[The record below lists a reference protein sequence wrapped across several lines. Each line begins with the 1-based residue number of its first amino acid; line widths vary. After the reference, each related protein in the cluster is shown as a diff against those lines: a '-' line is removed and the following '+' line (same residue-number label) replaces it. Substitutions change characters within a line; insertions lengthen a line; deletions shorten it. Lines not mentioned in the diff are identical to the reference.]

1 MKTPARHPSIASPFG
16 GLFSFRSGVCIASLA
31 LLTASAVRVT
41 ATPLYW
47 DANGTTAGAGA
58 TPTGTWGTDVFW
70 NSDTTGGGAG
80 SFTATTTSAD
90 TVYFSAGPNTSTTA
104 YTVTVSGTQAAQ
116 GLQMQNL
123 GAITLSGG
131 TLNLGAGGIVIPR
144 NVVGSN
150 DQNAVAINSDIS
162 LQASQTWSSNMAVSG
177 GTFRVTGNISGTGN
191 LSLQQL
197 SSRLIELSGGV
208 NHVGAIISTGTNTA
222 GVTISGNI
230 GSNVTEVRV
239 TTTAAL
245 KLSGTNTYSGNTL
258 IGGANFTNP
267 TLRVASN
274 SALAASTNVIMSVGG
289 TSASATLDLG
299 DGANSYNATVA
310 GLSTTGS
317 NLTLAK
323 VTNGSTGTGT
333 ATLTINPD
341 GAAAPADST
350 FGGILQNGAT
360 AKLALTKAGGQTLT
374 LNGANTYTGD
384 TRVTGGTLALG
395 ASGSISANSAITVGA
410 GATFDTQ
417 ALASYTFSAA
427 TATTL
432 GVGATSAGQ
441 IKAGEAIFNNAN
453 LAFDFGSATTLLSS
467 YTVLVSSTE
476 TGHFGG
482 VTATGTSISGTF
494 IDGGSGNWT
503 LDSGGYTL
511 TFSES
516 AGTLTAVASSI
527 PEPSAYAALAGVAGL
542 ALAGCVRRR
551 RG

>member
-1 MKTPARHPSIASPFG
+1 MVAYPISPMKTPA
-16 GLFSFRSGVCIASLA
+16 
-31 LLTASAVRVT
+31 LLTFSAAVLLAALSTIRLE
-41 ATPLYW
+41 ATLLYW

-58 TPTGTWGTDVFW
+58 TPAGTWGTDAFW
-70 NSDTTGGGAG
+70 NSDTTGAGGG

-90 TVYFSAGPNTSTTA
+90 TLYFSAGPNTSTTS
-104 YTVTVSGTQAAQ
+104 YTVTVGGTQAAL

-123 GAITLSGG
+123 GAITLGGG
-131 TLNLGAGGIVIPR
+131 TLNLGAGGITIPR

-150 DQNAVAINSDIS
+150 DQNSVTINSDIS

-177 GTFRVTGNISGTGN
+177 GAFRVTGNISGTGN

-208 NHVGAIISTGTNTA
+208 NHAGAIISTGTNTA
-222 GVTISGNI
+222 GATISGNI

-267 TLRVASN
+267 TLRVAGN

-341 GAAAPADST
+341 GASVPADST
-350 FGGILQNGAT
+350 FAGIIQDGAT
-360 AKLALTKAGGQTLT
+360 AKVALTKTGGQTLT
-374 LNGANTYTGD
+374 LNGANTYTGA

-395 ASGSISANSAITVGA
+395 ASGSLSANSALTVGA
-410 GATFDTQ
+410 GAVFDAQ
-417 ALASYTFSAA
+417 ALASYAFSAA
-427 TATTL
+427 TTTTV
-432 GVGATSAGQ
+432 GVGAASSGQ
-441 IKAGEAIFNNAN
+441 IKVAEALFNNAN
-453 LAFDFGSATTLLSS
+453 LVLDFGSASSLASS
-467 YTVLVSSTE
+467 YTVLVSATE

-494 IDGGSGNWT
+494 IDAGAGNWT
-503 LDSGGYTL
+503 LTSGGYTL
-511 TFSES
+511 TFSET
-516 AGTLTAVASSI
+516 AGTLTTVASAV
-527 PEPSAYAALAGVAGL
+527 PEPSVFALLAGVAGL
-542 ALAGCVRRR
+542 ACAAARRSR
-551 RG
+551 KIAA